1 MFRTVLFEFSNWLLV
16 FTSIYLFRCS
26 HRGCGLT
33 HLGILVRQLTNQ
45 AKLVIMGKPFCNFI
59 DFLAIRAENLK
70 IVDIEINALF
80 INLRI
85 NLNLTEKPVRSWEF
99 VHTINE
105 KIKKIHS
112 EYRDLAIRISSDF
125 IDISLCIS
133 LIQGIYHEPLKALF
147 TNKVYCSFREEYT
160 VLAKYEYKSK
170 QHWVCFYS
178 SQEYPY
184 LLYIS

>member
-1 MFRTVLFEFSNWLLV
+1 MFRTVLLEFSNWLLV
-16 FTSIYLFRCS
+16 FSSIYLFRCS

-45 AKLVIMGKPFCNFI
+45 AKLVIMGKPFSNFI

-70 IVDIEINALF
+70 IVDIEINAFF

-112 EYRDLAIRISSDF
+112 EYRDLAQILLISHS
-125 IDISLCIS
+125 CIS
-133 LIQGIYHEPLKALF
+133 LIQGIYHEPLIALF

-178 SQEYPY
+178 SKKLPY